1 MEALAKLA
9 PPVLEFVLELVGVLA
24 KARTKRD
31 AARAAI
37 VLGTKRLLLRD
48 TR

>member
-1 MEALAKLA
+1 MDALAKLA

-24 KARTKRD
+24 NARTKRD

>member
-1 MEALAKLA
+1 MDALAKLA
-9 PPVLEFVLELVGVLA
+9 PPVLEFVLELVGELSN
-24 KARTKRD
+24 ARTKRD

-48 TR
+48 NR